1 MAYDPNTGKG
11 LGRLY
16 DANHRAFRFREWK
29 GLGDTMYEYG
39 RWLKLY
45 GFMAVQLGPKAPQ
58 LIKAMLR
65 YRWLPSYLTAAGMM
79 DRHTI
84 GQRGKELRYSHE
96 QFFSVL
102 HHSVVKIKEIVERDA
117 NVNGGSARAAALRD
131 KTVMFDEMTPSLIM
145 MGFPTLDWVDIAMY
159 AVGMP
164 SEVDQNSC
172 TYYIDAIE
180 RFGLAPD
187 VCPEPA
193 TECGVAVVDD
203 YPKVGKCY
211 VTSSMPC
218 DGAVQQTALMTRYLG
233 DMDIFQITPPQRI
246 NEPEVQGYAVKDLKK
261 AIKFIEDKMGVKWDW
276 DAFWENARMYNEMA
290 RCMEEKWEVNAT
302 DYPQVCGAALAL
314 QREFEFMGA
323 ACLDRYMLETDLRVT
338 EMIHRGYERDAALDA
353 GKPRY
358 RCIVWACPA
367 HYYTNFTCWAD
378 LCWGVRCVNDMEAM
392 LSYNPITIGDEEQA
406 LYDLARCYER
416 MMMRSHTNGG
426 YANLLDELWRM
437 CERFRVNIVIMYD
450 HVSCKNVG
458 GLHGLFEDQAR
469 ERGIH
474 LIWVP
479 HDVMDPRTVSRREM
493 REAFN
498 SYMINVMRAEPLD
511 PTLLDY
517 EDALTW

>member
-180 RFGLAPD
+180 RFGLAVPVLD
-187 VCPEPA
+187 DAVHVRGNHRFVHAIQQLGLQPQVRLGALAFGHVARGTVQFEPA
-193 TECGVAVVDD
+193 GPFVGPEAADGFGLDD
-203 YPKVGKCY
+203 GP
-211 VTSSMPC
+211 
-218 DGAVQQTALMTRYLG
+218 
-233 DMDIFQITPPQRI
+233 
-246 NEPEVQGYAVKDLKK
+246 
-261 AIKFIEDKMGVKWDW
+261 
-276 DAFWENARMYNEMA
+276 
-290 RCMEEKWEVNAT
+290 
-302 DYPQVCGAALAL
+302 
-314 QREFEFMGA
+314 
-323 ACLDRYMLETDLRVT
+323 
-338 EMIHRGYERDAALDA
+338 
-353 GKPRY
+353 
-358 RCIVWACPA
+358 
-367 HYYTNFTCWAD
+367 
-378 LCWGVRCVNDMEAM
+378 VR
-392 LSYNPITIGDEEQA
+392 
-406 LYDLARCYER
+406 
-416 MMMRSHTNGG
+416 
-426 YANLLDELWRM
+426 
-437 CERFRVNIVIMYD
+437 
-450 HVSCKNVG
+450 
-458 GLHGLFEDQAR
+458 AR
-469 ERGIH
+469 ERDFQGEKR
-474 LIWVP
+474 V
-479 HDVMDPRTVSRREM
+479 RRAPSG
-493 REAFN
+493 R
-498 SYMINVMRAEPLD
+498 R
-511 PTLLDY
+511 
-517 EDALTW
+517 